1 MNIQYLRQSLKT
13 RWLTYYD
20 ENRAWIERMGIWV
33 ECGGVR
39 RPSSSFILGTLASVE
54 PELTNLLPLVVDL
67 SNNPDR
73 IVMALGLNINPDHAL
88 KSLKRKPPAPPLKML
103 PGETPPME
111 ELSTHKPR
119 KKLPSRV
126 DEECQGARYSDAARK
141 RIERDRE

>member
-20 ENRAWIERMGIWV
+20 ENREWIERMGIWV

-88 KSLKRKPPAPPLKML
+88 KSLKRKTPDPPIKML
-103 PGETPPME
+103 PGETPPMK

-119 KKLPSRV
+119 KLPSLV

>member
-20 ENRAWIERMGIWV
+20 ENREWIERMGIWV

-73 IVMALGLNINPDHAL
+73 IIMALGLNINPDHAL
-88 KSLKRKPPAPPLKML
+88 KSLAADRTEKPLKML
-103 PGETPPME
+103 PGETPAME
-111 ELSTHKPR
+111 DLSTHKPH
-119 KKLPSRV
+119 KLPSLV
-126 DEECQGARYSDAARK
+126 DEECQGTRYSGAARK
-141 RIERDRE
+141 RVSE